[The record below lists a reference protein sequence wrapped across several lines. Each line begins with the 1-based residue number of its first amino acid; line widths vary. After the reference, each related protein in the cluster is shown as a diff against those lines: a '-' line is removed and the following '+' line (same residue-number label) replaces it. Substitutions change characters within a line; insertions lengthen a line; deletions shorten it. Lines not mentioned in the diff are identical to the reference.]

1 MYPAPSFFDV
11 DYVSGAIT
19 LKQSVT
25 LDGSLNTAYNVKLL
39 AFDTFY
45 PNMFGTATATIF
57 INRNPNPPV
66 FTVPNYRVVISETS
80 PLGMMV
86 VDTNATDADLDV
98 LRYTMTNAGAEDYDY
113 FYLNPEN
120 GMISL
125 RRSLLETPANQYQ
138 FSVEVS
144 DQSNPVRTATAGVI
158 IDIVRDEEPPRF
170 INEPYSTSTLETRAI
185 GTQIYQVT
193 AIDIDLRGSIVYGIA
208 GDFRAPYYFDLNPN
222 DGTVSV
228 KSNLRLESSSISSYN
243 LIVTAYDS
251 LSPSKVATATV
262 VITVIRNP
270 NTPVFGLTAY
280 QTTVNEYLG
289 LGSVIFNITATDP
302 DGDSVRYSFIP
313 QNDQFNSNINKG
325 LDYFYILETSGLV
338 YLKQPLTND
347 PTSDQRYTMTV
358 QARDLRVPVERF
370 ATAPV
375 TVFVTRTRNPP
386 VFVQEPYIKTVS
398 ENDPVGLSIYRVTA
412 TDSDLQ
418 GRIQYEVIGDDVA
431 PYYFRVNLTSGDVT
445 IRNNLKTD
453 VNFDYRASIFISC
466 SCETDT
472 LAP

>member
-1 MYPAPSFFDV
+1 MIDGLYPAPTFFDV
-11 DYVSGAIT
+11 NFFTGAIT
-19 LKQSVT
+19 LKESVT
-25 LDGSLNTAYNVKLL
+25 LDGSLNTAYYVKLL

-45 PNMFGTATATIF
+45 PSMFGSATATILV
-57 INRNPNPPV
+57 NRNPSPPI
-66 FTVPNYRVVISETS
+66 FTVPNYRVAITETS

-86 VDTNATDADLDV
+86 IDTNATDADLDI
-98 LRYTMTNAGAEDYDY
+98 LRYTMTNADAEDFEY
-113 FYLNPEN
+113 FYLNPDN

-125 RRSLLETPANQYQ
+125 RRSLLATPTNQYR

-144 DQSNPVRTATAGVI
+144 DQSNPVRTATAGII
-158 IDIVRDEEPPRF
+158 IDIVRDELPPQF
-170 INEPYSTSTLETRAI
+170 INEPYSTSIIETRAI
-185 GTQIYQVT
+185 GSQVYQVT
-193 AIDIDLRGSIVYGIA
+193 AIDNDLRGSIVYGII
-208 GDFRAPYYFDLNPN
+208 GDFRAPYYFDLDPA
-222 DGTVSV
+222 DGTISV

-243 LIVTAYDS
+243 LIVAAYDS
-251 LSPSKVATATV
+251 LSPAKVATATV

-270 NTPVFGLTAY
+270 STPVFGLTAY

-289 LGSVIFNITATDP
+289 LGTEIFNITATDP
-302 DGDSVRYSFIP
+302 DGDTVRYSFIP
-313 QNDQFNSNINKG
+313 QNDQFNPNINKG

-347 PTSDQRYTMTV
+347 PTSDSRYVMTV
-358 QARDLRVPVERF
+358 QARDQRVPNERF

-386 VFVQEPYIKTVS
+386 TFVQLPYVKTVS

-418 GRIQYEVIGDDVA
+418 GRIEYTVIGDDVA
-431 PYYFRVNLTSGDVT
+431 PYYFRVNLTSGDVH

-453 VNFDYRASIFISC
+453 VNFDYSVSI
-466 SCETDT
+466 
-472 LAP
+472 